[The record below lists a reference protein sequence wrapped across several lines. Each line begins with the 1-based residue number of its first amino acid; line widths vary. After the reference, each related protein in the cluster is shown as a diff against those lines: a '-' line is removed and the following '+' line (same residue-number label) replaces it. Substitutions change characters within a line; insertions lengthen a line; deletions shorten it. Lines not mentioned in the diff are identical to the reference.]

1 MWIKICANTNLDD
14 ARAAV
19 DAGADALGFV
29 FAPSPRRI
37 SPRDAGRIISAL
49 PQTVEKV
56 GVFMNQAPELI
67 LDTVEKAGLTA
78 VQLHGD
84 EDVAFA
90 RALRR
95 TAGARRRELKL
106 FKTVAMMLATG
117 EPSRIAIELGSD
129 AGAAEVFDA
138 LLLDSASSGGR
149 GGTGQTF
156 NWSASAPW
164 VRLMARKFKVIVAG
178 GLKAENVSE
187 AIEVFHPWGVDVAS
201 GVERVPGKKDHA
213 KVRAFIE
220 TARAPD
226 ALVRAKP

>member
-29 FAPSPRRI
+29 FAPSTRRI
-37 SPRDAGRIISAL
+37 SPRDAGRIAAAL

-56 GVFMNQAPELI
+56 GVFMNQSPELI

-95 TAGARRRELKL
+95 AGGARGRELKL
-106 FKTVAMMLATG
+106 FKTVAMLVATG

-129 AGAAEVFDA
+129 
-138 LLLDSASSGGR
+138 
-149 GGTGQTF
+149 
-156 NWSASAPW
+156 
-164 VRLMARKFKVIVAG
+164 
-178 GLKAENVSE
+178 
-187 AIEVFHPWGVDVAS
+187 
-201 GVERVPGKKDHA
+201 
-213 KVRAFIE
+213 
-220 TARAPD
+220 
-226 ALVRAKP
+226 